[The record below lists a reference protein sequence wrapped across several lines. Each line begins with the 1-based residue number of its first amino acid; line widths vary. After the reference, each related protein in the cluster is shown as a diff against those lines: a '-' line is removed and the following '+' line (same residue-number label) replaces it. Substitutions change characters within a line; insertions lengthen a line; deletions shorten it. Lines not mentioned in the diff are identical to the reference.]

1 MNVSD
6 VKRTVSSFHFQV
18 QVLFEETF
26 FNKNDES
33 FRVLCI
39 SQPVEGEPICKY
51 SAGTHLHLLKRN
63 QSVCSQKE
71 PIWK

>member
-1 MNVSD
+1 MDGRHPTRMLSCTFKFVNVSD
-6 VKRTVSSFHFQV
+6 VKQTVFFFRLKV

-39 SQPVEGEPICKY
+39 SQPLEGEPICKY
-51 SAGTHLHLLKRN
+51 PKGTRL
-63 QSVCSQKE
+63 
-71 PIWK
+71 